1 MATASLSGHVF
12 KSSTAS
18 FTHSGT
24 TVSTRPLKYREY
36 TQSHLEQACKAVREG
51 LSVRRAAEEYQI
63 PKSTIEDHISGKVLS
78 GSKSGQRY
86 LSEQEEEE
94 LVTFILEAAKIGF
107 TCTRK
112 DIMSLVQTTVNA
124 KGKNITISSGWWDG
138 FKRRH
143 PQVSLCMAEH
153 LASNRASSCTPDVL
167 NNYFD
172 LLEKTIHD
180 NDLQSPIRYSIVTRL
195 GCPWIQ
201 SLLEFW

>member
-1 MATASLSGHVF
+1 MARASLSGRVF
-12 KSSTAS
+12 KSSTVS

-63 PKSTIEDHISGKVLS
+63 PKSTIQDHISGKVLS

-138 FKRRH
+138 FKNGILRSLFVWLNTLPAIVHH
-143 PQVSLCMAEH
+143 P
-153 LASNRASSCTPDVL
+153 VL
-167 NNYFD
+167 LMY
-172 LLEKTIHD
+172 
-180 NDLQSPIRYSIVTRL
+180 
-195 GCPWIQ
+195 
-201 SLLEFW
+201 